1 MRRSFYEMPCRF
13 LRFAFGGKTEP
24 VCADF
29 CIFANAMK
37 RIITYIFALAA
48 GTVSAGAQTMEKLFS
63 SMPDS
68 IVPVMSKNNRLDCI
82 DFYKSN
88 MKSNVQNL
96 FGGKSSISE
105 MTDDYIKLLPTAS
118 SQTEIKILATTGGE
132 KLIMVAYTFA
142 APGKETTMAFYTP
155 QWQRL
160 KTSDYMEM
168 PQAGEFFAK
177 NDTANEET
185 AEKAKNLISAA
196 FVCAKVDK
204 QNGNIS
210 FGLSTEGFSTQE
222 QETAKPFI
230 APDITYAWNGKRYAR
245 Q

>member
-1 MRRSFYEMPCRF
+1 
-13 LRFAFGGKTEP
+13 
-24 VCADF
+24 
-29 CIFANAMK
+29 MK
-37 RIITYIFALAA
+37 RIIIYIFALAA

-105 MTDDYIKLLPTAS
+105 MTDDYMKLAPTAS
-118 SQTEIKILATTGGE
+118 SLTEIKILSTTGGD

-142 APGKETTMAFYTP
+142 SPGKETAMAFYTT

-160 KTSDYMEM
+160 KTSDYIEM
-168 PQAGEFFAK
+168 PQAG
-177 NDTANEET
+177 ET
-185 AEKAKNLISAA
+185 AEKAKNLVSAA
-196 FVCAKVDK
+196 FVCANVDK

-210 FGLSTEGFSTQE
+210 FSLSTEGFSAKE

-230 APDITYAWNGKRYAR
+230 APNIIYTWNGKRFAR